1 MEDKLK
7 NLPLRAVPNDYAEH
21 VIRHIAQVEARRAN
35 AWIGAQIAVTGLLAL
50 LIAWVQSAEI
60 FSVLDAV
67 IENLNSALFALDQF
81 SGDLANALS
90 NFRIEPLE
98 SIASAEWLML
108 AIAVGSVWL
117 LANGWLIV
125 NLKKEKLA

>member
-7 NLPLRAVPNDYAEH
+7 KLPLRSVPDNYAEH
-21 VIRHIAQVEARRAN
+21 VIKHIAQAEARWAN
-35 AWIGAQIAVTGLLAL
+35 VWIAVQIAVTGVIAL
-50 LIAWVQSAEI
+50 GIAWAQSAEI

-67 IENLNSALFALDQF
+67 MENLNGAVSVLDQF
-81 SGDLANALS
+81 GGEIAAAFF
-90 NFRIEPLE
+90 NFRIEPLDN
-98 SIASAEWLML
+98 IAPAEWLML
-108 AIAVGSVWL
+108 AIAVSSVWL